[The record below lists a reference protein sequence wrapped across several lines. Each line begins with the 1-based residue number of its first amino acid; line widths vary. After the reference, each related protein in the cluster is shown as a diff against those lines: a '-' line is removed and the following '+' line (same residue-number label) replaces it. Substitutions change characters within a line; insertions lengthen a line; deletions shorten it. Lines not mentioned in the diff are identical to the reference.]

1 MKVLSVFFILLF
13 SISSFAEMRT
23 WTSSSGKTLEAEL
36 QRVSGTKAYLKR
48 ADGKTIPF
56 PISKLSKLDRDFLK
70 SQSSTS
76 TSPAQTAGPKK
87 FSEMSASEARK
98 LKWSDIDTE
107 PAPSPDA
114 SPKEL
119 SAIKDN
125 GVKWKWAET
134 PHFVIHY
141 YKKTFAL
148 RVARMAEFFY
158 YYIGAD
164 LEGPEDIAVGKS
176 HIYVFDDGEDWQ
188 NFLTDSGGTSWAAAY
203 VRGRVM
209 MLQRGGDSERS
220 SALLAHEMTHL
231 ILNRY
236 FKHHPPNWMNEGS
249 AEWYEAFGRSRFKGG
264 GQNVSRT
271 FSDGLSG
278 RYIPLEQLLTMKGY
292 PAQDMIHSFYAT
304 SKYFIA
310 FLRITYGDDEYLKF
324 LNQVV
329 MEGKDANAALTAVFG
344 FENVKEILPAF
355 EKFAKLKR

>member
-1 MKVLSVFFILLF
+1 
-13 SISSFAEMRT
+13 MRT
-23 WTSSSGKTLEAEL
+23 WTSTKGSTLEAEL
-36 QRVSGTKAYLKR
+36 ERVSGAKAYLKKV
-48 ADGKTIPF
+48 DGRTIPF
-56 PISKLSKLDRDFLK
+56 PISKLSKADREYIK
-70 SQSSTS
+70 AQSSTS
-76 TSPAQTAGPKK
+76 ANPAQKAGPKK

-98 LKWSDIDTE
+98 LNWTALDT
-107 PAPSPDA
+107 APESIPDA
-114 SPKEL
+114 TPPEL
-119 SAIKDN
+119 SAIKDS
-125 GVKWKWAET
+125 GIKWKWAET

-158 YYIGAD
+158 YYIGDD
-164 LEGPEDIAVGKS
+164 LEGPEDIATGKS
-176 HIYVFDDGEDWQ
+176 HIFVFDEAEDWQ
-188 NFLTDSGGTSWAAAY
+188 NFLTDSGGTSWTAAY

-236 FKHHPPNWMNEGS
+236 FKHHPPNWMNDGS
-249 AEWYEAFGRSRFKGG
+249 AEWYEAFVRSKFKGG

-271 FSDGLSG
+271 FSDGLQG
-278 RYIPLEQLLTMKGY
+278 NYIPLEQLLSMQGY
-292 PAQDMIHSFYAT
+292 PAQDMIHSFYKT

-310 FLRITYGDDEYLKF
+310 FLRITYGDAEYLKF

-329 MEGKDANAALTAVFG
+329 MDGTDANTALTNVFG
-344 FENVKEILPAF
+344 FSNVNEILPSF